1 MKTKL
6 RRRGAVLVLALVCA
20 ALAACSKSATSDG
33 QPRPDGG
40 PSSGG
45 QPRLRHTLTGHTEW
59 IRSLAFSPDSQ
70 TLASGATDRKI
81 ILWDVAG
88 GKSTA
93 TYNAADAVAA
103 LAYRPDGK
111 VLAAGITGLGS
122 QLELWDLAAGTKT
135 VRDKTKKTGLVESV
149 AYSPDGKW
157 LACAGQA
164 LPIIVRDS
172 ADGKVVATLGSSD
185 AYVHALAFGA
195 DSNTLAAAGQNQ
207 LQLWDVKEKKVTATV
222 PTPVDVI
229 SLAFSP
235 DGRTL
240 AGGSNTVLL
249 CDVAS
254 QKVTTLPAEPHI
266 YYGIAFSPDGKTVVS
281 GADNS
286 VVQLWDVAS
295 RKSTATLKTTALVH
309 PVAISPDGKLLAAGL
324 IDKTI
329 MLWDMPAR

>member
-1 MKTKL
+1 MTTRL
-6 RRRGAVLVLALVCA
+6 RRRGAVLVLAVVCA
-20 ALAACSKSATSDG
+20 ALAACSKSPTS
-33 QPRPDGG
+33 DGG
-40 PSSGG
+40 PSAGG
-45 QPRLRHTLTGHTEW
+45 QPKLRHTLTGHTDW

-111 VLAAGITGLGS
+111 ELAAGITGLGS
-122 QLELWDLAAGTKT
+122 QLELWDLATGTKT

-149 AYSPDGKW
+149 AYSPDGKL

-195 DSNTLAAAGQNQ
+195 DSNTLAAAGRNQ
-207 LQLWDVKEKKVTATV
+207 IELWDVKEKKVTATI
-222 PTPVDVI
+222 PTPADVI

-235 DGRTL
+235 DGKTL

-254 QKVTTLPAEPHI
+254 QKITILPAETHV

-286 VVQLWDVAS
+286 VVELWDVAS
-295 RKSTATLKTTALVH
+295 RKSTAKLKTTALVH

-329 MLWDMPAR
+329 MVWNMPAR